1 MEIIKKYILSLKC
14 VNDHLQYYIS
24 LDRDELYRKAFKDAQ
39 ADLKETHIED
49 TDKKAVELA
58 EKKLSEMLSVVDMNK
73 VISSNKNGFIYL
85 GTERASDIQL
95 QNLKAEAEF
104 LKNSSIWGIIHETPK
119 ELAQR
124 AMFVAGDSLDD
135 MKKGRSILY
144 TLDSQKK
151 VIDMLLLYNKK

>member
-1 MEIIKKYILSLKC
+1 METIKRWLLKTKW
-14 VNDHLQYYIS
+14 VQDYLEK
-24 LDRDELYRKAFKDAQ
+24 DREEVYRKAFKDAR
-39 ADLKETHIED
+39 ADLNETNVENIEEKAKEIT
-49 TDKKAVELA
+49 
-58 EKKLSEMLSVVDMNK
+58 EKRLNEMLSVVDTNQ
-73 VISSNKNGFIYL
+73 VISQKSGFIYL
-85 GTERASDIQL
+85 GTNHASDIQL
-95 QNLKAEAEF
+95 SNLKAEAEF
-104 LKNSSIWGIIHETPK
+104 LKNSSIWNIIQETPK